1 MYGMF
6 GRHFHVK
13 QSLMENHT
21 GSSSSSPL
29 SKLIC
34 LEIPC
39 LDQERPLTF
48 SNFSGFF
55 VAPANKE
62 LCHYAVGFLFAMEKD
77 LPSQCHVL
85 WIARFQVNRT
95 MGRRD
100 RLSTR
105 VFNNCGEKS
114 EIRPFPPSVCL
125 FCAILPTNGLI
136 RGRGPQMCGLLNDGR
151 NRLRMYY
158 ICLVW
163 TLFTDKGKV
172 AVA

>member
-1 MYGMF
+1 
-6 GRHFHVK
+6 
-13 QSLMENHT
+13 MENHT
-21 GSSSSSPL
+21 GSFSSSCPSSFAWKFL
-29 SKLIC
+29 ALTNSSI
-34 LEIPC
+34 
-39 LDQERPLTF
+39 LTF

-62 LCHYAVGFLFAMEKD
+62 LCHYAVGVTLFAMEKD
-77 LPSQCHVL
+77 LSSQCHTHVIHVI

-105 VFNNCGEKS
+105 VFNNCGEKWNQALS
-114 EIRPFPPSVCL
+114 WVWL

-136 RGRGPQMCGLLNDGR
+136 RGRGPQMCGRLNDGR